1 MAEKRKICVITG
13 TRAEY
18 GQLTGILKLIRDNP
32 SLKLQLIATGM
43 HLSPEF
49 GHTYQAIE
57 QDGFKIDRKIEL
69 LLSSDTAVGV
79 TKSAGLGMISFAE
92 AFADLQP
99 DIVLVL
105 GDRFEILAA
114 AAAAMFANIPV
125 AHISGGEV
133 TEGAFDDS
141 IRHAITKMASIH
153 FPATEVYRRRVIQL
167 GEEPETVFNVGD
179 PAVDVIKKTTLITR
193 DQLETSLNLKLK
205 KHNLLITF
213 HPVTRPEYGSDGDI
227 DSLLK
232 ALDERSDT
240 MLIFTLPNADCGG
253 RLIIEKINA
262 YVATHPAKAA
272 AFTSLGHQRFLS
284 LLKIVDALVGNSSSG
299 IVEAPTFKTPAI
311 NIGDRQK
318 GRLRSISVI
327 DCEPNV
333 QSIRHAFAILE
344 SDDFRARLKTAV
356 NPYGDGGASE
366 KIVAVLES
374 YDLELCRR
382 KAFYDIPELRQ

>member
-1 MAEKRKICVITG
+1 MTEKRKICVITG

-32 SLKLQLIATGM
+32 RLELQLLATGM

-57 QDGFKIDRKIEL
+57 QDGFHIDRRVEL

-79 TKSAGLGMISFAE
+79 SKSAGLGMISFSE
-92 AFADLQP
+92 AFADLEP
-99 DIVLVL
+99 DIILVL
-105 GDRFEILAA
+105 GDRFEIFAA

-125 AHISGGEV
+125 AHISGGEI

-167 GEEPETVFNVGD
+167 GEAPETVFNVGD
-179 PAVDVIKKTTLITR
+179 PAVDVILKMPLLSR
-193 DQLETSLNLKLK
+193 DELENSLNLKLK
-205 KHNLLITF
+205 NKNLLITF
-213 HPVTRPEYGSDGDI
+213 HPVTRPDRTGDGDF
-227 DSLLK
+227 DAMLK
-232 ALDERSDT
+232 VLDEQKDT
-240 MLIFTLPNADCGG
+240 QLIFTMPNADCGG
-253 RLIIEKINA
+253 RVIIEKINTYA
-262 YVATHPAKAA
+262 ATHPAKAA
-272 AFTSLGHQRFLS
+272 AFVSLGHQRFLS

-318 GRLRSISVI
+318 GRLRCNSII

-344 SDDFRARLKTAV
+344 SDDFQARLEKTV

-374 YDLELCRR
+374 YDLECCRR
-382 KAFYDIPELRQ
+382 KSFYDLPELR